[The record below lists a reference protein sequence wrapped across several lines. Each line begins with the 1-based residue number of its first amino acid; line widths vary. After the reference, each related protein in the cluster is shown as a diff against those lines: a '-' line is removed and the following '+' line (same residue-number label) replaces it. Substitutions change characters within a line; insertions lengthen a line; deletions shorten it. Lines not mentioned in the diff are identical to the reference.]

1 MEQPQKS
8 ILPRDRLIEAG
19 TALFSQH
26 GFAAATVREICGLA
40 DVGGNMVHH
49 YFGNKQGLFDEIM
62 SGFTED
68 VWQVPMRIISAPAES
83 RQNLISRLE
92 IFFEETF
99 EALVSHRRLYEMAV
113 REKMIFEVF
122 TSYTTQFVRYI
133 EAAKQAGFV
142 REALDIEMLTGFV
155 LDRLGNQILFASWIE
170 KTSGHNVL
178 TDRDYR
184 RRWLKANLDFV
195 FHGML
200 TCRTESP

>member
-1 MEQPQKS
+1 MS
-8 ILPRDRLIEAG
+8 PRDRLIEAG

-26 GFAAATVREICGLA
+26 GFAAATVRDICGHA
-40 DVGGNMVHH
+40 EVGGNMVHH

-68 VWQVPMRIISAPAES
+68 VWQVPIRIIASPPES
-83 RQNLISRLE
+83 MESLISRLE

-99 EALVSHRRLYEMAV
+99 EALVAHRRLYEMAV

-142 REALDIEMLTGFV
+142 RETLDIEMLTGFV

-184 RRWLKANLDFV
+184 RRWLKANLDVV

-200 TCRTESP
+200 K